1 MFFEKPFPPN
11 TSLKPHIIFSLS
23 TKHSFVRL
31 SFEGCARPREGRIR
45 YAGLEEELDM
55 NGKGILIVS
64 ENQDLL
70 ISVTECLRQMEF
82 EVVATKEGFQ
92 RNGFFK
98 ASSIKGILLDLE
110 MSGIDGMSMLRYL
123 RKIHPQRSDHCV
135 VHP

>member
-1 MFFEKPFPPN
+1 
-11 TSLKPHIIFSLS
+11 
-23 TKHSFVRL
+23 
-31 SFEGCARPREGRIR
+31 
-45 YAGLEEELDM
+45 M

-82 EVVATKEGFQ
+82 EVVASKECFQ

-98 ASSIKGILLDLE
+98 ASFIKGILLDLE

-123 RKIHPQRSDHCV
+123 RKIHPNVPIIALSIHENVMGLVRAVEEGATDYMLKPIDSTQLREKCTLVFD
-135 VHP
+135 